1 MINLNFYIF
10 FSCLE
15 GSHFL
20 ISVWDKCVL
29 MLVDEGIKRE
39 NELYLWKI
47 FQMEISHIISPQVIF
62 TSKEFCKKMYFA
74 SFNYLT
80 IKKNG
85 FLLQTAKRIPST
97 WMCLESPK
105 RVIILFLIQTWLRF
119 APLGDILEE
128 IWFWKIIR
136 ITILRAYVMH

>member
-1 MINLNFYIF
+1 M
-10 FSCLE
+10 E
-15 GSHFL
+15 GSHLL
-20 ISVWDKCVL
+20 ISGWDKCLL

-39 NELYLWKI
+39 NEFFLQKI
-47 FQMEISHIISPQVIF
+47 FQLEITHVISPQVIF
-62 TSKEFCKKMYFA
+62 TYKEFCKKMYFA
-74 SFNYLT
+74 NFNYRT

-85 FLLQTAKRIPST
+85 FLLQAAKRISNT

-119 APLGDILEE
+119 GPLGDILED

-136 ITILRAYVMH
+136 ITILRVYVMH